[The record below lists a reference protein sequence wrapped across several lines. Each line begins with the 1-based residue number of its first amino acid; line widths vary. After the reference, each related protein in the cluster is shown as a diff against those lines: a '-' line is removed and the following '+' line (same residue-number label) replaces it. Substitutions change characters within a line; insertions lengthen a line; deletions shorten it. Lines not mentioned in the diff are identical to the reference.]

1 MYNDFLSASP
11 EGCFLRRHTHARPRG
26 YKKPPTPWNKICLNI
41 CLAPG
46 YTSFLPLKTHFFFL
60 DKIFDPHNSCN
71 VKVFFFS
78 GCSIVQREKLLR
90 RTLLICY
97 SFRCTPPVS
106 AAAIFL
112 LFFLIKNEAAFMRP
126 RPQLKIVRV

>member
-1 MYNDFLSASP
+1 MEQNLLKYLS
-11 EGCFLRRHTHARPRG
+11 GPRLHVLFALEN
-26 YKKPPTPWNKICLNI
+26 P
-41 CLAPG
+41 
-46 YTSFLPLKTHFFFL
+46 FFFL